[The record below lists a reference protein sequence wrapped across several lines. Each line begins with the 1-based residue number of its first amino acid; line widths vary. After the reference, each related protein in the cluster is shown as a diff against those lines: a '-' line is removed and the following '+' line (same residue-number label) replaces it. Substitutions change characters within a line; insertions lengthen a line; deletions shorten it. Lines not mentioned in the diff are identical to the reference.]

1 MTGNGDRVTSSSGKK
16 RFRAIL
22 WRCCC
27 GFALV
32 LTVMT
37 FSPAVLDRGSARL
50 LGLPS
55 SLMVGLVV
63 ALGFLLVTLAAS
75 RSYPEDTDSGY
86 S

>member
-1 MTGNGDRVTSSSGKK
+1 MTGHGDRVKSSPGKT
-16 RFRAIL
+16 RFRSIL
-22 WRCCC
+22 WRFCC
-27 GFALV
+27 GSALA

-55 SLMVGLVV
+55 SLLVGLVV
-63 ALGFLLVTLAAS
+63 ALGFLLVTVAAS
-75 RSYPEDTDSGY
+75 RSYPEDTDSGD